1 MKVRGPFAIQSSGI
15 LVHQVYHLNTFFF
28 FTFST
33 PQKRQVGIA
42 SCYVGLGRWG
52 MCVKITSNMAL
63 ISVAYKL

>member
-28 FTFST
+28 TFST

-42 SCYVGLGRWG
+42 SCYVGWWCKDYFKYGTDI
-52 MCVKITSNMAL
+52 CCI
-63 ISVAYKL
+63 